1 MTSLIFTASLI
12 LTFTQSSTAP
22 VTSYEAAW
30 SSTSGTYTSTQ
41 QITTWVDKPDGK
53 REVTVINFDYTTPKF
68 LVLRSKNNFG
78 TSANSNEVVV
88 GKPQAPVLSDV
99 QPGS

>member
-1 MTSLIFTASLI
+1 MNTLIFAASLI
-12 LTFTQSSTAP
+12 LTLTQAGSAP
-22 VTSYEAAW
+22 VSGYEAAW
-30 SSTSGTYTSTQ
+30 SGTSGSYTSTQ

-53 REVTVINFDYTTPKF
+53 RELTVTNFDYTTPKF
-68 LVLRSKNNFG
+68 LVLRSKNSFG

-88 GKPQAPVLSDV
+88 GKPQAPALLDV